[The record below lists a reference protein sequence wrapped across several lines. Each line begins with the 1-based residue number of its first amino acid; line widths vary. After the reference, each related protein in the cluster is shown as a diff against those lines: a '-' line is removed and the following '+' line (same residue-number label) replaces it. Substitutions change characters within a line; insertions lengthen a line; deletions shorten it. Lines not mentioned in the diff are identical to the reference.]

1 MWRKNQF
8 NHEIPSQLYEI
19 IDSDKSEK
27 IESQLEVETN
37 TNEKALQES
46 NEKLHQL
53 EEEIQKLQ
61 SSLKKESDLRSKI
74 ESDLEKIKN
83 EKPAEMTTT
92 QVETLNIDE
101 SIEYVSVEEN
111 ILDENG
117 KVSTKYEI

>member
-8 NHEIPSQLYEI
+8 NREIPSQLYEI

-74 ESDLEKIKN
+74 ESDLEKIKR
-83 EKPAEMTTT
+83 EKPAEITTT
-92 QVETLNIDE
+92 QVETSNVDE

-117 KVSTKYEI
+117 EVSTKYEI

>member
-1 MWRKNQF
+1 MWRKNQL
-8 NHEIPSQLYEI
+8 NREIPSQLYEI

-27 IESQLEVETN
+27 IESQLKVETN
-37 TNEKALQES
+37 TNEKALQEG

-74 ESDLEKIKN
+74 ESDLEKIKS
-83 EKPAEMTTT
+83 EKPAEITTT

-101 SIEYVSVEEN
+101 SIEYVSIEEN

>member
-8 NHEIPSQLYEI
+8 NREIPSQLYEI

-37 TNEKALQES
+37 TDEKALQES

-61 SSLKKESDLRSKI
+61 SSLKKESDLRSKV
-74 ESDLEKIKN
+74 ESDLEKIKR
-83 EKPAEMTTT
+83 EKPAEITTT
-92 QVETLNIDE
+92 QVETLNVDE

-117 KVSTKYEI
+117 EVSTKYEI

>member
-8 NHEIPSQLYEI
+8 NREIPSQLYEI

-27 IESQLEVETN
+27 IESELEVETN

-74 ESDLEKIKN
+74 ESDLEKIKR
-83 EKPAEMTTT
+83 EKPAEITTT
-92 QVETLNIDE
+92 QVENLNTDE

-117 KVSTKYEI
+117 EVSTKYEI

>member
-8 NHEIPSQLYEI
+8 NREIPSQLYEI

-61 SSLKKESDLRSKI
+61 SSLKKESDLRSKV
-74 ESDLEKIKN
+74 ESDLEKIKR
-83 EKPAEMTTT
+83 EKPAEITTT
-92 QVETLNIDE
+92 QVETLNVDE

-117 KVSTKYEI
+117 EVSTQYEI

>member
-8 NHEIPSQLYEI
+8 NREIPSQLYEI

-27 IESQLEVETN
+27 IESELEVETN

-53 EEEIQKLQ
+53 EEEIQKLK

-74 ESDLEKIKN
+74 ESDLEKIRR
-83 EKPAEMTTT
+83 EKPAEITTT
-92 QVETLNIDE
+92 QVETLNVDE

-111 ILDENG
+111 ILGENG

>member
-8 NHEIPSQLYEI
+8 NREIPSQLYEI

-27 IESQLEVETN
+27 IESQLKVETN

-74 ESDLEKIKN
+74 ESDLEKIKR
-83 EKPAEMTTT
+83 EKPAEITTT
-92 QVETLNIDE
+92 QVETLNVDE

-117 KVSTKYEI
+117 EVSTKYEI